1 MIRVERDPAFW
12 TRVASHPAC
21 AGALFGMAPEA
32 VGQYARQPL
41 VLPMAA
47 EHGGFLFTRMD
58 VLGFTCE
65 LHTLF
70 TPEGWGREA
79 LMAGMEALNG
89 LWLLGYQSVVTFEVK
104 SNPRS
109 RPPKTFG
116 FTQGGDWR
124 ETPVGEIRQWVLT
137 RAGWEAS
144 AAGRRT
150 ACQ

>member
-1 MIRVERDPAFW
+1 VIRVERDGGWW
-12 TRVASHPAC
+12 TAIASHPAC
-21 AGALFGMAPEA
+21 AGALMGMAPEA
-32 VGQYARQPL
+32 VGAYARQPL

-58 VLGFTCE
+58 VMGFTCE

-79 LMAGMEALNG
+79 LIAGMEALNG

-104 SNPRS
+104 ANPRS
-109 RPPKTFG
+109 RPPRTFG
-116 FTQGGDWR
+116 FVQAGDWR

-137 RAGWEAS
+137 RAGWIAS
-144 AAGRRT
+144 AAGRRSM
-150 ACQ
+150 CP